1 MIWAKIGFVL
11 ATLVLYCP
19 VFFGENP
26 VFVLY
31 IRHFLSCNPVFFY
44 ANVAGTPVTAAH
56 LKPLRILQVKD

>member
-19 VFFGENP
+19 VFFGGNP

-31 IRHFLSCNPVFFY
+31 IRHFLSCNPVFFD
-44 ANVAGTPVTAAH
+44 ANVAGTPV
-56 LKPLRILQVKD
+56 ILVAE